1 MLSHLRAYEESEKIP
16 SWHVGKL
23 RQKGQAGLE
32 AAVTGSFQCGSSHM
46 SGLGKNRAHFG
57 SGEGKGCRR
66 PACLVG
72 GWAQTGSPWEE
83 PLGAGPFPGPPA
95 LSPEASTLPT
105 KGDLVPL
112 PSPSTPPVSSLPSFP
127 SRTST
132 CHIAS
137 TSQEV
142 FNPHRSSGRWVGD
155 PLPPPPNTL
164 EASLKIERSPW
175 EPGSPFLSLFPP
187 LLPQEARFSNNCTGP
202 SHLLLCL
209 SAPSALPQASIWAPP
224 PGAAGAPGF
233 LQKERHKDKSLVQK
247 RLKEA
252 TWGRFHWAMRAPPR
266 PLWLGPPSSRLSEP
280 EVWRFLCCP
289 FQKSLLRPHQSHKWG
304 GGNVRL

>member
-1 MLSHLRAYEESEKIP
+1 MSKLQTSEGEEETGRGGGRCPASAASPPPTIRWCFLMLSHLRAYEESEKIP

-105 KGDLVPL
+105 KGDLVPQ
-112 PSPSTPPVSSLPSFP
+112 PPPSTPPVSSLPSFP

-155 PLPPPPNTL
+155 PLPPPTQHP
-164 EASLKIERSPW
+164 RS
-175 EPGSPFLSLFPP
+175 
-187 LLPQEARFSNNCTGP
+187 
-202 SHLLLCL
+202 
-209 SAPSALPQASIWAPP
+209 
-224 PGAAGAPGF
+224 
-233 LQKERHKDKSLVQK
+233 
-247 RLKEA
+247 
-252 TWGRFHWAMRAPPR
+252 
-266 PLWLGPPSSRLSEP
+266 
-280 EVWRFLCCP
+280 
-289 FQKSLLRPHQSHKWG
+289 
-304 GGNVRL
+304 